1 MANPSKREPA
11 LLLLPRLWLTL
22 GYFVFFT
29 QQSLENRSTSLC
41 EGPFFIAPGEVIG
54 NFMHATEGGI
64 PMSRF
69 PVTDR
74 TFEDPSHRLLS
85 CMVVGGVV

>member
-1 MANPSKREPA
+1 
-11 LLLLPRLWLTL
+11 
-22 GYFVFFT
+22 
-29 QQSLENRSTSLC
+29 
-41 EGPFFIAPGEVIG
+41 VIG

-74 TFEDPSHRLLS
+74 TF
-85 CMVVGGVV
+85 

>member
-1 MANPSKREPA
+1 MANPSKLEPA
-11 LLLLPRLWLTL
+11 LLLPPRLWRTL
-22 GYFVFFT
+22 GDFVFFT

-69 PVTDR
+69 PATDR
-74 TFEDPSHRLLS
+74 TFEDPSHR
-85 CMVVGGVV
+85 